1 MDYFYD
7 LWLGYTI
14 CYYNISFCVTVVIE
28 GKKNFE
34 LFTFWVCKK
43 VLVFL
48 VNVFII
54 FN

>member
-1 MDYFYD
+1 MSGFTAHPVRIYLCEFIMDYFYD

-34 LFTFWVCKK
+34 LFTF
-43 VLVFL
+43 
-48 VNVFII
+48 
-54 FN
+54 